1 RDLPALDVGASVT
14 GEGVETAAQLET
26 LGVDQAQGYLLAR
39 PSTDIDTW
47 EEWWTRGQ
55 DTDDIGTAFSPPLPG
70 TGRQAP
76 LGTAVPWCNRRRL
89 LSGPAASAESA
100 ESPRIRPPPW
110 GAGRVRDGP

>member
-1 RDLPALDVGASVT
+1 LRWGQPYRGLGRCACRQRQLRGLLRDLDSGICPRRRGWRIRRCSHSRDLLALDVGASVT

-70 TGRQAP
+70 TGR
-76 LGTAVPWCNRRRL
+76 
-89 LSGPAASAESA
+89 
-100 ESPRIRPPPW
+100 
-110 GAGRVRDGP
+110 